1 MQEKEN
7 VITENNQTEQGSTI
21 EQEAFLGSA
30 DLGKFKDV
38 NALLMAYRALQA
50 EFTRRSQRLKR
61 YEELENQARKALP
74 SQAAEKELD
83 TQTPR
88 TDLVG
93 GASAEELPLPD
104 AAQALDAAVGNV
116 VDAPVAKDARP
127 DSAKEEEIEKD
138 TDENPLETVASA
150 DGAIENDADGQ
161 SNAKRESA
169 VEQPALSLYE
179 QVMQD
184 EEVRLR
190 IIGDYLA
197 SIGKSNAPLVR
208 GGAGMLATPP
218 KKSRTVADAGNM
230 ALAYLKAHRSQV

>member
-1 MQEKEN
+1 MKKKDN
-7 VITENNQTEQGSTI
+7 VYDKATPTEQGSTI

-61 YEELENQARKALP
+61 YEELENQARNALP
-74 SQAAEKELD
+74 SQAGEKELEKE
-83 TQTPR
+83 TPQ
-88 TDLVG
+88 TDLVEKAG
-93 GASAEELPLPD
+93 VEESSVPD
-104 AAQALDAAVGNV
+104 AAQALGAAEGNEADAH
-116 VDAPVAKDARP
+116 VATDARP

-138 TDENPLETVASA
+138 TEENSLETVAST
-150 DGAIENDADGQ
+150 DGAIEINADGQ
-161 SNAKRESA
+161 SNAARECA
-169 VEQPALSLYE
+169 AEQPAPSLYE
-179 QVMQD
+179 QVMQN

-218 KKSRTVADAGNM
+218 KKSRSVADAGNM